1 MTFSILLTSC
11 ATIMNQSHKSITI
24 YTTEPSK
31 IILNRDTMNTI
42 DNKVNLKVESKKEP
56 IKITAST
63 DSLTKEFEVEPKN
76 SFMSVSYTHLDVY
89 KRQVLLLLKKS
100 NWKMLWKTWVH
111 KW

>member
-1 MTFSILLTSC
+1 
-11 ATIMNQSHKSITI
+11 MNQSHKSITI

-42 DNKVNLKVESKKEP
+42 DNKVNLKVERKKEP

-76 SFMSVSYTHLDVY
+76 SFMYWSNIVFNYGIGMLVDKQNPKLYSYTQRIYINSTDTISRYY
-89 KRQVLLLLKKS
+89 KY
-100 NWKMLWKTWVH
+100 
-111 KW
+111 